1 MHATNRLGSHQ
12 SLRCDRS
19 GRTMLELLTA
29 LGDLIV
35 ACWWAWDRSVT
46 KEMRSCW
53 SRAAL
58 VFATLLA
65 LAMTAFV
72 IARCFR

>member
-1 MHATNRLGSHQ
+1 
-12 SLRCDRS
+12 
-19 GRTMLELLTA
+19 MLELLTV

-35 ACWWAWDRSVT
+35 ASWWAWHRSVT
-46 KEMRSCW
+46 REMRSCW

-72 IARCFR
+72 IVRYFR